1 MSNWVALVTD
11 GYDVVLK
18 QATSSFRHLLELT
31 VQSEIPSSSILT
43 SMANIFTMSQSHLE
57 HQDQP
62 LQRVAP
68 PRRRRSKRKAVMEAG
83 SACLSP
89 TRMIQPHHCNS
100 ASSFQLLEDA
110 VHVAMCSVQFYHQ
123 RPDLFR
129 RRLDNLLT
137 QQFQYELH
145 NDGRIHQHTD
155 RCQTL
160 VFQHVAE
167 SGSSPCSQLSALST
181 NNATF
186 FPADLALS
194 CLRSVPL
201 AKQDD
206 ILQLK
211 GLRTFLEF
219 QSDLEYLADP
229 TIGRIYPGVDLLA
242 GLDKLTSM
250 LQDDIY
256 DNEYDFQLDIFKLFS
271 SAYDGHLSY
280 TPDIVDVFAFARL
293 QNEKLNDEGIPAYFS
308 LISKDTL
315 QEGTINLKNRVDIV
329 LFSNHD
335 VVTGENE
342 TPDIYAYSDEA
353 ALTESGYA
361 DYSPSPITKIN
372 GEDVLAWVNSYA
384 SQNGRSQDP
393 DANYN
398 GVFLNIPA
406 LAYQDIET
414 NYFAVSR
421 FYQGDNTV
429 LTFANGSTLD
439 VMTRA
444 QLLSGK
450 TLEGVTDGAS
460 FFDRFC
466 NNNLT
471 ASILAQANSSTT
483 PSQTAS
489 NDTLVPFEPVST
501 EGVAPPHPAYP
512 SPVVIASDNSVA
524 GYLSDTH
531 PELAILSVPSFSA
544 VDEIEFEN
552 VVRQFLATAN
562 DEERTKL
569 VIDLRGNGGGDVF
582 LAYDLF
588 RQLFPT
594 ETPYG
599 TGNYRASELHNAT
612 GLVLNSFN
620 YRESLTV
627 DDEQFTS
634 WEDFFGPHQNDRGN
648 YTSLNRF
655 NLTDVSAT
663 TVPITGYADDD
674 ATQPRT
680 FSSQDIVLLHDGTCA
695 STCAIFSEFM
705 TSQMETWSVVVGG
718 RPQNEPMQGV
728 GGVKGSQ
735 VQGMFILS
743 TIISAV
749 ISAAPLG
756 DQLSFLGEFGTDLI
770 SATQQ
775 ALNRASPGGAL
786 FVQASVNFRNNIR
799 KGDESETPLQ
809 HIYEAADCRFFYTP
823 EMYSDQAAV
832 WNQAYD
838 STWGSMECVEG
849 STEHPSSV
857 SEGGNITAG
866 PPEMARNFF
875 GGNRTIDLG
884 GELGSVWKNASSGDG
899 DSGSGPGNDTKSGN
913 GTTGGKSDNEDDES
927 GAGVLGAPFLLATSL
942 AFSSLPKFFIA
953 ASPLM

>member
-1 MSNWVALVTD
+1 MC
-11 GYDVVLK
+11 
-18 QATSSFRHLLELT
+18 
-31 VQSEIPSSSILT
+31 
-43 SMANIFTMSQSHLE
+43 NI
-57 HQDQP
+57 DQ
-62 LQRVAP
+62 LRA
-68 PRRRRSKRKAVMEAG
+68 A
-83 SACLSP
+83 
-89 TRMIQPHHCNS
+89 
-100 ASSFQLLEDA
+100 
-110 VHVAMCSVQFYHQ
+110 Y
-123 RPDLFR
+123 PDL
-129 RRLDNLLT
+129 
-137 QQFQYELH
+137 
-145 NDGRIHQHTD
+145 
-155 RCQTL
+155 
-160 VFQHVAE
+160 VKA
-167 SGSSPCSQLSALST
+167 
-181 NNATF
+181 
-186 FPADLALS
+186 
-194 CLRSVPL
+194 
-201 AKQDD
+201 
-206 ILQLK
+206 
-211 GLRTFLEF
+211 
-219 QSDLEYLADP
+219 
-229 TIGRIYPGVDLLA
+229 GVD
-242 GLDKLTSM
+242 
-250 LQDDIY
+250 
-256 DNEYDFQLDIFKLFS
+256 
-271 SAYDGHLSY
+271 
-280 TPDIVDVFAFARL
+280 
-293 QNEKLNDEGIPAYFS
+293 
-308 LISKDTL
+308 
-315 QEGTINLKNRVDIV
+315 
-329 LFSNHD
+329 
-335 VVTGENE
+335 
-342 TPDIYAYSDEA
+342 
-353 ALTESGYA
+353 
-361 DYSPSPITKIN
+361 
-372 GEDVLAWVNSYA
+372 
-384 SQNGRSQDP
+384 
-393 DANYN
+393 
-398 GVFLNIPA
+398 GV
-406 LAYQDIET
+406 
-414 NYFAVSR
+414 
-421 FYQGDNTV
+421 
-429 LTFANGSTLD
+429 
-439 VMTRA
+439 
-444 QLLSGK
+444 
-450 TLEGVTDGAS
+450 
-460 FFDRFC
+460 
-466 NNNLT
+466 
-471 ASILAQANSSTT
+471 
-483 PSQTAS
+483 
-489 NDTLVPFEPVST
+489 
-501 EGVAPPHPAYP
+501 
-512 SPVVIASDNSVA
+512 
-524 GYLSDTH
+524 
-531 PELAILSVPSFSA
+531 
-544 VDEIEFEN
+544 
-552 VVRQFLATAN
+552 
-562 DEERTKL
+562 
-569 VIDLRGNGGGDVF
+569 
-582 LAYDLF
+582 
-588 RQLFPT
+588 
-594 ETPYG
+594 
-599 TGNYRASELHNAT
+599 
-612 GLVLNSFN
+612 VLNSFN

-942 AFSSLPKFFIA
+942 AFSVIVLY
-953 ASPLM
+953 L

>member
-1 MSNWVALVTD
+1 MSLRVALVA
-11 GYDVVLK
+11 L
-18 QATSSFRHLLELT
+18 AA
-31 VQSEIPSSSILT
+31 I
-43 SMANIFTMSQSHLE
+43 ANSVHA
-57 HQDQP
+57 QDDT
-62 LQRVAP
+62 
-68 PRRRRSKRKAVMEAG
+68 
-83 SACLSP
+83 
-89 TRMIQPHHCNS
+89 TR
-100 ASSFQLLEDA
+100 A
-110 VHVAMCSVQFYHQ
+110 
-123 RPDLFR
+123 
-129 RRLDNLLT
+129 
-137 QQFQYELH
+137 
-145 NDGRIHQHTD
+145 
-155 RCQTL
+155 
-160 VFQHVAE
+160 
-167 SGSSPCSQLSALST
+167 PCSQLSALST

-250 LQDDIY
+250 LQDDTY

-308 LISKDTL
+308 LIS
-315 QEGTINLKNRVDIV
+315 
-329 LFSNHD
+329 

-353 ALTESGYA
+353 ALTKSGNA

-372 GEDVLAWVNSYA
+372 GEDALAWVNSYA

-414 NYFAVSR
+414 NYFAISR

-471 ASILAQANSSTT
+471 ESILAQANSSTT
-483 PSQTAS
+483 PPQTAS

-501 EGVAPPHPAYP
+501 DGVAPPHSAYP

-552 VVRQFLATAN
+552 VVRQFLATAD

-569 VIDLRGNGGGDVF
+569 VIDLRGNGGGDIF

-599 TGNYRASELHNAT
+599 AGNHRASELHNAT
-612 GLVLNSFN
+612 GRVASKNIDQLRAAYPDLVKAGVDGVVLNSFN
-620 YRESLTV
+620 YREPLTV
-627 DDEQFTS
+627 DNEQFTS
-634 WEDFFGPHQNDRGN
+634 WEDFFGPHENDRGN
-648 YTSLNRF
+648 FTSLNRF
-655 NLTDVSAT
+655 NLTDISAT

-674 ATQPRT
+674 IEQPRT

-718 RPQNEPMQGV
+718 RPQNGPMQGV

-775 ALNRASPGGAL
+775 ALNRASPGGIL
-786 FVQASVNFRNNIR
+786 LVQASVNFRNNIR

-823 EMYSDQAAV
+823 EMYADQAAV

-838 STWGSMECVEG
+838 STWGSMVCVEG

-875 GGNRTIDLG
+875 GGNGSIFLG
-884 GELGSVWKNASSGDG
+884 GELGTVWRNSSSGDNG
-899 DSGSGPGNDTKSGN
+899 GGSGSGNDTNSGN
-913 GTTGGKSDNEDDES
+913 GTTGGKSDNEDDKSE
-927 GAGVLGAPFLLATSL
+927 AGVLATPYLLATSL
-942 AFSSLPKFFIA
+942 ALSIA
-953 ASPLM
+953 LLRL